1 MRFLSFLVSFFL
13 ISSCT
18 TLEVTREVV
27 KVTSQVKKNVERK
40 IDEKN
45 IKQIENKTIIE
56 EKKII
61 SEKEKEEKI
70 IVATQQKLANINF
83 IGIKINKIEEQLGVS
98 HLARSDGS
106 TYTLRYDSKSCRLFL
121 FFKLESNNKR
131 VEYFEFRDKFGKL
144 LNSKQSLENC
154 YREYKLI

>member
-1 MRFLSFLVSFFL
+1 MRFLLFLVSLFL

-27 KVTSQVKKNVERK
+27 KVTSQVKKNVEKK

-45 IKQIENKTIIE
+45 NNQIENKAIIE

-61 SEKEKEEKI
+61 SEKEKEEKV

-83 IGIKINKIEEQLGVS
+83 IGIKIDELKEQLGEP

-106 TYTLRYDSKSCRLFL
+106 TYLLRYDSDSCRLFL
-121 FFKLESNNKR
+121 FFKLELNNKR
-131 VEYFEFRDKFGKL
+131 AEYFEFRDRFGKL
-144 LNSKQSLENC
+144 LNSKHSLENC

>member
-70 IVATQQKLANINF
+70 IVATQ
-83 IGIKINKIEEQLGVS
+83 
-98 HLARSDGS
+98 
-106 TYTLRYDSKSCRLFL
+106 
-121 FFKLESNNKR
+121 
-131 VEYFEFRDKFGKL
+131 
-144 LNSKQSLENC
+144 
-154 YREYKLI
+154 

>member
-18 TLEVTREVV
+18 TLEVTKEVV

-106 TYTLRYDSKSCRLFL
+106 TYTLRYDSESCRLFL

>member
-98 HLARSDGS
+98 HLTRSDGS
-106 TYTLRYDSKSCRLFL
+106 AYTLRYDSKSCRLFL

-131 VEYFEFRDKFGKL
+131 VEYFEFRDKSGKL

>member
-131 VEYFEFRDKFGKL
+131 VEYFEFRDKSGKL